1 MIYLSIP
8 FSATHPREV
17 AKRTGAKWNP
27 NTKLWSIEAE
37 NENEISP
44 KLRPYIVTSST
55 PAAEPKT
62 NNQVDQTKV
71 FGTMDWLMSGMN
83 AE

>member
-27 NTKLWSIEAE
+27 STKQWAIEAE

-44 KLRPYIVTSST
+44 KLRPYIVANSA
-55 PAAEPKT
+55 PEAAPKAT
-62 NNQVDQTKV
+62 NQVDQTKV

>member
-8 FSATHPREV
+8 FSASHPREV

-37 NENEISP
+37 NENEISA
-44 KLRPYIVTSST
+44 KLRPYIVADAAT
-55 PAAEPKT
+55 PANVSAKSA
-62 NNQVDQTKV
+62 DQTKV
-71 FGTMDWLMSGMN
+71 FGTQ
-83 AE
+83 

>member
-44 KLRPYIVTSST
+44 KLRPYIVENTATPTSVSI
-55 PAAEPKT
+55 KS
-62 NNQVDQTKV
+62 NVDQTKV
-71 FGTMDWLMSGMN
+71 FGTQDWLMSGMN

>member
-8 FSATHPREV
+8 FSASHPREV

-44 KLRPYIVTSST
+44 KLRPYIVEDAAT
-55 PAAEPKT
+55 PANVSTKS
-62 NNQVDQTKV
+62 VDQTKV
-71 FGTMDWLMSGMN
+71 FGTQDWLMSGMN